1 MFCVK
6 SISVCKKCVIETKS
20 RGDKKVWKI
29 QGGNLYRWRNVAHLA
44 KVNVLS
50 SPFPAPSRV
59 PPGHFS
65 SVFTICSAGGGVGF
79 GGVEYIRAHSRQIS
93 NPDHKPKDLDKGY
106 CCPCQGY
113 RRRRIL
119 SLSKFCWWGCH
130 SGPCRS
136 KTCVGYRSRACT
148 DPCRRPWASE
158 RAPRRARHSTRARKE
173 CHHQDRPR
181 ISQPF
186 LGWWLEPWCPG
197 WAGGP
202 GSVLGRRFRSWVHSS
217 RAARP
222 MWNGGVHIGRANN

>member
-1 MFCVK
+1 MCNWNEIKKWQESLKDPGGEFVQMKKRGPLGK
-6 SISVCKKCVIETKS
+6 SERSF
-20 RGDKKVWKI
+20 
-29 QGGNLYRWRNVAHLA
+29 
-44 KVNVLS
+44 LS
-50 SPFPAPSRV
+50 FSCPFPC
-59 PPGHFS
+59 PPDHFS
-65 SVFTICSAGGGVGF
+65 SVFTICSAGGGF

-113 RRRRIL
+113 RRRRIP
-119 SLSKFCWWGCH
+119 SLCNFCWWGCH

-148 DPCRRPWASE
+148 DPRRRPWASE

-173 CHHQDRPR
+173 CHHQDRSR

-197 WAGGP
+197 WAGEP

-222 MWNGGVHIGRANN
+222 MWNGGVHIGRANS